1 MEWYAIVGGNIRRL
15 RDARAWTIEELAHLA
30 SIDSSYL
37 GKIELGKKNPTIKK
51 LVAISTAL
59 DVDLGDF
66 FQRTPADSYEHSNG
80 A

>member
-1 MEWYAIVGGNIRRL
+1 MEWHAIVGGNIRRL

-37 GKIELGKKNPTIKK
+37 GKIELGKKDSTIKK

-66 FQRTPADSYEHSNG
+66 LRRPPVDCHRHSTDR
-80 A
+80 